1 MGGTAQAGI
10 VSANHGLHSI
20 QHAMRDFLAF
30 DVMLRDLEHAA
41 VHRQIVLPGRNNKVA
56 PADQALLVNFVVM
69 KQCAARRFRVAYAF
83 KCIWT
88 REGANMLVEDL
99 NEPGL
104 MVVKGTENSRAL
116 ELVEL
121 RQFLVGA
128 RSSTAVRN
136 VQARKRS
143 HAVNAIWKSLRL
155 VVGRLQIAPGLNLLS
170 QEFEIARRVEIVGH
184 DVSARVDDTKFSVIK
199 REAAIF
205 LNSAHKQRRE
215 VSKRSNL
222 VAELLHRAFQP
233 LERTHGD
240 LQGIGNCLQDGIA
253 VFLREGVADAA
264 GYDPCRMN
272 SFPAEAL
279 DDLLAEF
286 A

>member
-69 KQCAARRFRVAYAF
+69 KQCAARRFRGAYAF

-88 REGANMLVEDL
+88 REGANMLGEDLRIIQQLLQALDTVEDL

-199 REAAIF
+199 RE
-205 LNSAHKQRRE
+205 
-215 VSKRSNL
+215 
-222 VAELLHRAFQP
+222 
-233 LERTHGD
+233 
-240 LQGIGNCLQDGIA
+240 
-253 VFLREGVADAA
+253 
-264 GYDPCRMN
+264 
-272 SFPAEAL
+272 
-279 DDLLAEF
+279 
-286 A
+286 